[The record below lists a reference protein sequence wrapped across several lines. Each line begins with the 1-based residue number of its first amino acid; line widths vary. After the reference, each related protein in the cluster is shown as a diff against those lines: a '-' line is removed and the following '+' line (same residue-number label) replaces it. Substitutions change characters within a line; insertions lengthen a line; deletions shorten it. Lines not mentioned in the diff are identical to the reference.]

1 MRTLGFLISHKDNE
15 KRRALLPRD
24 LLNVRHNEQI
34 YIEKGYGKT
43 LRIEDSDYEIFNA
56 HVVER
61 QEIYKCDCLIDVKL
75 GDCDFLPYIDD
86 EKTLIGWAHALQ
98 KTDFTTECIK
108 HRHTVLAWEDIYQN
122 GRYIFYR
129 NRELAGEA
137 GVMQAFLYL
146 GRMPY
151 ECRVAILGN
160 GQTAR
165 GAMRI
170 LHGLG
175 ATVDVYNRKLEN
187 LFKEK
192 MYEYDVIVNCVLWDT
207 SRNDHIINKE
217 DLKKF
222 RPGTMIIDISC
233 DPGMTIETA
242 RATKFSDP
250 VYEIDGVIHYE
261 VDNTPA
267 MFPYTVS
274 EILSRNFSTYLDGII
289 EGNPA
294 KEINDAI
301 VIDKGKILDE
311 KIIEYRKRNNL
322 CV

>member
-15 KRRALLPRD
+15 KRRALLPKD
-24 LLNVRHNEQI
+24 LLNVKHVDQI
-34 YIEKGYGKT
+34 YVEEGYGKT
-43 LRIEDSDYEIFNA
+43 LRFEDSDYELFGA
-56 HVVER
+56 HIAR
-61 QEIYKCDCLIDVKL
+61 RDEILKCDCLVDVKL
-75 GDCDFLPYIDD
+75 GDCDFLDGITNG
-86 EKTLIGWAHALQ
+86 KFLTGWAHALQ
-98 KTDFTTECIK
+98 KTDFTTSCIR
-108 HRHTVLAWEDIYQN
+108 HRHTVLAWEEIYIN
-122 GRYIFYR
+122 GRYLFYR

-137 GVMQAFLYL
+137 GVMQAFLYF

-151 ECRVAILGN
+151 ECKVAVLGN
-160 GQTAR
+160 GQTAK

-170 LHGLG
+170 LNGLG
-175 ATVDVYNRKLEN
+175 ATVDVYGRKLEN

-192 MYEYDVIVNCVLWDT
+192 MYEYDVIVNCVMWDT
-207 SRNDHIINKE
+207 SRKDHIINKE

-222 RPGTMIIDISC
+222 RPGSMIIDISC

-274 EILSRNFSTYLDGII
+274 EIISKNFSTYIDGICEEKI
-289 EGNPA
+289 AEELCKAIIIDEG
-294 KEINDAI
+294 
-301 VIDKGKILDE
+301 VIRDE
-311 KIIEYRKRNNL
+311 KIITYRREKDL